1 MADEDVRVRQIVR
14 KNLLPGLTPQSVFG
28 RTHSLT
34 RGAARN
40 ASEELSIAGSSAEEH
55 QNSTITTYKRFSSI
69 NVAKN
74 QSSEAGLD
82 ARIENNAAGLDALL
96 TSTQEKAPTSVALD
110 FEDLK
115 KSIAEQVLAAISAQL
130 PARTSLAGRKRPLPV
145 VDEAVDNV
153 DDTLSVHAH
162 WPLGHRAHSESD
174 VDSLTGNLPEE
185 NSSVARGTKQCTSKT
200 ENMSDL
206 FPAKSATSA
215 SSKNQTKV
223 LDVAEDLLCQVDD
236 EISDTTLGDEILDN
250 LADRICKHFVV
261 DPTKVSSDLLGR
273 LKLPKNCSGI
283 VVPMMNQTIL
293 DMKDFESIRPVERKL
308 YNTQLNVQRATAA
321 IAKIANMVLEADQNS
336 KMIDSKALLR
346 AALDGVTVLG
356 QAQASLTNSR
366 KNNIKQILSDDVK
379 DICNPKR
386 KASQYLFG
394 DDLPKLIKEARDLYR
409 MSNNIGNKKPQSKH
423 PSTRGSH
430 TATRPNNT
438 MPQRMDKGLF

>member
-1 MADEDVRVRQIVR
+1 MAE
-14 KNLLPGLTPQSVFG
+14 
-28 RTHSLT
+28 
-34 RGAARN
+34 
-40 ASEELSIAGSSAEEH
+40 
-55 QNSTITTYKRFSSI
+55 
-69 NVAKN
+69 N
-74 QSSEAGLD
+74 QSSEAGRD
-82 ARIENNAAGLDALL
+82 ARTENNAGLDASL
-96 TSTQEKAPTSVALD
+96 TSTQENEPTIVAL
-110 FEDLK
+110 EDLK

-130 PARTSLAGRKRPLPV
+130 PARASLAGRKRPLPV
-145 VDEAVDNV
+145 EDEAD
-153 DDTLSVHAH
+153 DDEYDTLSVHADAYG
-162 WPLGHRAHSESD
+162 PLGHRDHSESD

-185 NSSVARGTKQCTSKT
+185 NSSVARGTKQSASKT
-200 ENMSDL
+200 DNMSDL
-206 FPAKSATSA
+206 FPAKSAKST

-236 EISDTTLGDEILDN
+236 EFSDTTLGDKILDN

-293 DMKDFESIRPVERKL
+293 DMKDFESIRHVERKL

-321 IAKIANMVLEADQNS
+321 IAKIANMALEADQNS

-394 DDLPKLIKEARDLYR
+394 DDLPKSIKEARDIYR

-430 TATRPNNT
+430 TATRPNNGA
-438 MPQRMDKGLF
+438 PKNGQGPFLGRGRGANRSKRNLPYRK

>member
-1 MADEDVRVRQIVR
+1 M
-14 KNLLPGLTPQSVFG
+14 
-28 RTHSLT
+28 
-34 RGAARN
+34 
-40 ASEELSIAGSSAEEH
+40 
-55 QNSTITTYKRFSSI
+55 
-69 NVAKN
+69 AKN

-96 TSTQEKAPTSVALD
+96 TSTQEKAPTNVALD
-110 FEDLK
+110 LEDLK

-130 PARTSLAGRKRPLPV
+130 PARTSLAGRKIPLPV

-174 VDSLTGNLPEE
+174 VDSLTGTLPEE
-185 NSSVARGTKQCTSKT
+185 NSSVARGTKQSTSKT
-200 ENMSDL
+200 DNMSDL
-206 FPAKSATSA
+206 FPAKSANSA

-223 LDVAEDLLCQVDD
+223 LYVAEDLLCQVDD
-236 EISDTTLGDEILDN
+236 ETSDTTLGDEILDN
-250 LADRICKHFVV
+250 LADRICKNFVV

-308 YNTQLNVQRATAA
+308 HF
-321 IAKIANMVLEADQNS
+321 
-336 KMIDSKALLR
+336 
-346 AALDGVTVLG
+346 LDGVTVLG

-386 KASQYLFG
+386 KASQYPFG
-394 DDLPKLIKEARDLYR
+394 DDLPKLIKEARDFYR

-430 TATRPNNT
+430 TATRPNNSA
-438 MPQRMDKGLF
+438 PKNGQGPFLGRGRGANRSKRNLPYRNYR